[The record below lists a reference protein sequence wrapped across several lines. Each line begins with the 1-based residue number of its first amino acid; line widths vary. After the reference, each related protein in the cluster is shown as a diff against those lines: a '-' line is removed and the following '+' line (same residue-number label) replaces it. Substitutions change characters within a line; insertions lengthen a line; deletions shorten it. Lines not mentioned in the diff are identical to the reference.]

1 MDASDPP
8 EPPLSKGKGGFKGK
22 RTKRLAYQRKKGA
35 KRQKTSPSPPPPRAD
50 EDHTQTNQ
58 VTEHAAFPA
67 VIPEPEQFTSAQK
80 SYKYMTKA
88 EVVSEL
94 TECQR
99 ELVAA
104 RAEIVSRDK
113 KITHLTTNC
122 KVSLIPKFS

>member
-67 VIPEPEQFTSAQK
+67 AILEPEQRLNPNEKQQLLIQQSIYLRQGDESILAPHSPITSGR
-80 SYKYMTKA
+80 S
-88 EVVSEL
+88 
-94 TECQR
+94 
-99 ELVAA
+99 
-104 RAEIVSRDK
+104 
-113 KITHLTTNC
+113 
-122 KVSLIPKFS
+122 